1 MFTPAVERPWRDAWP
16 LAARSGDG
24 NPWTTGVCW
33 LFCRR
38 TGVAVLW
45 VGSVTTP
52 GATGDVYACG
62 PCLAE
67 LDHMV
72 RAQAHDRERDG
83 DGEGSGDHGDRTAR
97 AAGLTVRAHVPPSH
111 PPSSSH
117 PPSPPSVGG
126 SGTCEHRRTEHRVGK
141 TYCRGCGRQLYL

>member
-1 MFTPAVERPWRDAWP
+1 MFAPSVERPWRDAWP
-16 LAARSGDG
+16 LVAQVGDG
-24 NPWTTGVCW
+24 NAWVTGVCW

-38 TGVAVLW
+38 EGGSVLW

-72 RAQAHDRERDG
+72 RVQAHGRDG
-83 DGEGSGDHGDRTAR
+83 RGYR
-97 AAGLTVRAHVPPSH
+97 AAQSATLAVPAHVPPPRPLPGVS
-111 PPSSSH
+111 
-117 PPSPPSVGG
+117 GG
-126 SGTCEHRRTEHRVGK
+126 RHRRPAGGVTCSPRRCPPGW
-141 TYCRGCGRQLYL
+141 RDDQDQDA

>member
-16 LAARSGDG
+16 LVARPGDG
-24 NPWTTGVCW
+24 NPWNTGMCW

-52 GATGDVYACG
+52 GATGNVYACG

-72 RAQAHDRERDG
+72 RAQAYERDG
-83 DGEGSGDHGDRTAR
+83 GDGERTRR
-97 AAGLTVRAHVPPSH
+97 AATLAVPAY
-111 PPSSSH
+111 
-117 PPSPPSVGG
+117 VAVTGG
-126 SGTCEHRRTEHRVGK
+126 CEHRTTEHRGGK
-141 TYCRGCGRQLYL
+141 TYCRGCARQIYL

>member
-1 MFTPAVERPWRDAWP
+1 MFTPAVERPWRDVRP
-16 LAARSGDG
+16 PVARPGDG
-24 NPWTTGVCW
+24 NPWTTGMCW

-38 TGVAVLW
+38 GGVAVLW
-45 VGSVTTP
+45 IGAVAAP

-83 DGEGSGDHGDRTAR
+83 DGSGDHGDRTAR
-97 AAGLTVRAHVPPSH
+97 AAGLTVRAHVPPS
-111 PPSSSH
+111 PSPS
-117 PPSPPSVGG
+117 PSPPLPSPSASR

>member
-1 MFTPAVERPWRDAWP
+1 MRRVFAPAAERPWLEAWP
-16 LAARSGDG
+16 AVARTGDG
-24 NPWTTGVCW
+24 NPWTTGMCW

-38 TGVAVLW
+38 RGVAVLW

-52 GATGDVYACG
+52 GATGNVYACG

-72 RAQAHDRERDG
+72 RVQAHDRDRG
-83 DGEGSGDHGDRTAR
+83 QGGEGTGR
-97 AAGLTVRAHVPPSH
+97 AATLAVPAHLPP
-111 PPSSSH
+111 PCAPSA
-117 PPSPPSVGG
+117 
-126 SGTCEHRRTEHRVGK
+126 GTAGACEHRRTRRHRDGK